1 MEVTIQDNQRCVII
15 VMGIGKRVESET
27 ILRREFPKKCQFY
40 GADPDPNPNKALFEG
55 INGTYFGAAIGART
69 EVKKAF
75 LLTG

>member
-1 MEVTIQDNQRCVII
+1 
-15 VMGIGKRVESET
+15 MGIGKRVESET

-69 EVKKAF
+69 EVKKAVV
-75 LLTG
+75 LTG